1 MPTLT
6 AQETNRMDPIQ
17 SAENMGMPQQS
28 AKTID
33 LSEDQRMSLFGD
45 GPLEPGKAYTVTLT
59 AGEMTDSGFQTFEV
73 GGTPEIEVEDEE
85 ASDESMGTLPPPKEE
100 PESNEAEISAL
111 GYDRSKLMKKKPAPK
126 MDARSLEFD

>member
-1 MPTLT
+1 
-6 AQETNRMDPIQ
+6 MDPLQ
-17 SAENMGMPQQS
+17 SAENADMPKQT

-33 LSEDQRMSLFGD
+33 LSPEQRATLFGE
-45 GPLEPGKAYTVTLT
+45 GPLEPGKPYTITLT
-59 AGEMTDSGFQTFEV
+59 AGDMADSGFQTFEV
-73 GGTPEIEVEDEE
+73 GSKAEGAIETEVEDEE
-85 ASDESMGTLPPPKEE
+85 ASDESTGTLPPPAEE